1 MEQLTGV
8 IITLNEEQKIVATLE
23 ALTQVAEE
31 IIVVDSFSTDK
42 TAEFCARFPKV
53 KFFQRAFTNYG
64 DQKQYAIDLATNDWI
79 ISIDADEVISD
90 ELIQTIIDIKPK
102 LDIAC
107 SYAFRRLDNFCGK
120 WLYSGGFFPTYK
132 ERIINRTV
140 SRIEGSVHEVF
151 VHKKPVSLVKLRGY
165 LYHYSIGS
173 ISEHL
178 DLMEKYSTMAAL
190 MMYEKGKKIWYP
202 IIYLKALYR
211 FFRMYVFQLGF
222 LDGAMGFVM
231 AINTAYYVYL
241 KYLKLYLMERKSK
254 I

>member
-1 MEQLTGV
+1 MEQLTGI

-23 ALTQVAEE
+23 ALTQVVEE

-42 TAEFCARFPKV
+42 TQELCTRFPKV
-53 KFFQRAFTNYG
+53 KFFQRVFTNYG
-64 DQKQYAIDLATNDWI
+64 DQKQYAIDMASNDWI

-90 ELIQTIIDIKPK
+90 ELILAILDVKPR

-120 WLYSGGFFPTYK
+120 WLYSGGFFPAYK
-132 ERIINRTV
+132 ERIVNRTV
-140 SRIEGSVHEVF
+140 SRMEGSVHEVF
-151 VHKKPVSLVKLRGY
+151 VHKKPVALVKLKGY

-178 DLMEKYSTMAAL
+178 ILMEKYSTMAAV
-190 MMYEKGKKIWYP
+190 MMHENGKHIWYP
-202 IIYLKALYR
+202 IIYIKALYR
-211 FFRMYVFQLGF
+211 FFRMYVLQLGF

-231 AINTAYYVYL
+231 ATNTAYYVYL
-241 KYLKLYLMERKSK
+241 KYLKLYLMEHKS
-254 I
+254 